1 MRLADPPEGVPRDWR
16 KRERCGL
23 AEEKVLLFELL
34 LPSKARSEA
43 YSYFL
48 GPFCGQSYVWHHVSP

>member
-1 MRLADPPEGVPRDWR
+1 MRLADPPEGVPRLEEE
-16 KRERCGL
+16 REMWTG
-23 AEEKVLLFELL
+23 EEKVLLFELL